1 MKDGA
6 RTPGNQLFPSSSL
19 TVEAGIA
26 AGRRGIAA
34 IIAPTGFMPRN
45 APNIASVGG
54 MLER

>member
-1 MKDGA
+1 MNYGA